1 MLQPI
6 LELFARD
13 PFLGYTLLAALFLG
27 LVSLFTGWFRLDFM
41 ALFQTRALLQVTLAV
56 LLATLLTLGQKLL
69 VPSDATLSTAGFSI
83 QVDALQG
90 LSRLP
95 LYLVTL
101 AYGPSI
107 GLVSAG
113 LFAAFASTSGTLGW
127 PEAVLALELVVL
139 GWFAIAPSP
148 RKVRWAG
155 PLNVMLAYGLAWATG
170 GSAYLEYSTQQGM
183 DFMTHLNYHL
193 PLLLGIALSAFCLL
207 FIGPNIYK
215 KAFAGSRIA
224 PKEPPKA
231 ARTIVI
237 PISELQQRE
246 KLRQRGKLTEI
257 NFDPYEL
264 RRKRSR

>member
-27 LVSLFTGWFRLDFM
+27 LVSLGTGWARLDFL
-41 ALFQTRALLQVTLAV
+41 ALFQTHALWQVTLAV
-56 LLATLLTLGQKLL
+56 LLATLMTLGQKLL
-69 VPSDATLSTAGFSI
+69 IPSDAALSTAGFSI
-83 QVDALQG
+83 PLEALQG
-90 LSRLP
+90 ISRLP

-101 AYGPSI
+101 AYGPSV

-155 PLNVMLAYGLAWATG
+155 PLNVLLAYILAWATG
-170 GSAYLEYSTQQGM
+170 GSAFLQYAIGQGLN
-183 DFMTHLNYHL
+183 FNTHLSYHL
-193 PLLLGIALSAFCLL
+193 PLLLGIAVSALSLL
-207 FIGPNIYK
+207 FIGPDLYK
-215 KAFAGSRIA
+215 KAFKGSRIA
-224 PKEPPKA
+224 PKEVPKA

-237 PISELQQRE
+237 PLSDMQQRE
-246 KLRQRGKLTEI
+246 KLRQRGKLTEL
-257 NFDPYEL
+257 NFDPYEF
-264 RRKRSR
+264 RRQRSK